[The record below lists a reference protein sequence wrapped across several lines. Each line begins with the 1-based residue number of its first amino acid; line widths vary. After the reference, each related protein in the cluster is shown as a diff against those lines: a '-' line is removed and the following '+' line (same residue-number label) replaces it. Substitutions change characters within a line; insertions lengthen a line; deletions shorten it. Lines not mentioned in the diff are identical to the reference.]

1 MFFNIIF
8 FFYFFIETVISYKSD
23 SNSTDHNEIELLKL
37 ENHLNTILNYINGNR
52 GNISE
57 ECIYNLASY
66 YHNNSDNL
74 IKIYE
79 GSSKGFVDLNSFTTC
94 INHKD
99 HTFFTIYPNL
109 NKTAK
114 ENITKIYNSSDEH
127 LWIFGVCLLK
137 CNCNSTQV
145 SYIFDKVNN
154 LFMRPFQ
161 FYTYENITVLDYREE
176 KEKYS
181 NPAFFVKYFF
191 PFFFI
196 MIQIIFLIFKII
208 PVKIFGCFLQRK
220 YLKELD
226 KKGAN
231 QKENFDDVIN
241 MLSLSNQIALKIRKC
256 FSISE
261 IVDDLSNSEKSEL
274 FREKEMTYLRGIKTL
289 GIIFFIFGFNF
300 IILYNYPLCLSGIE
314 ERKNYLKSR
323 RTIYLIFCFRLAP
336 AIILSTSGYSLVYKF
351 LNFLDKK
358 LANIIPDGSLPL
370 TNEENNKENANDK
383 SDEKNLDNNI
393 DKISEKMSE
402 EKNKEN
408 SEEKS
413 SSVAT
418 DEYYENTFGIKFY
431 NKDISKSA
439 LNKIFE
445 GQKVNESS
453 LLSQIPTDKLP
464 IYIYFNFFFRQ
475 IHKFIFLIL
484 GIALLRFAFPILLV
498 RVGNSPLMYYLFK
511 TYFQNVGNT
520 ILNCI
525 FVGNFID
532 LFKKTDDEKQQPVYL
547 PTKLFCI
554 PMSEFNYFIL
564 CSILIFICYK
574 KKYRLDL
581 IIVLLI
587 IIFLTF
593 KIILITI
600 NLKDMNPG
608 MFYTDTEYQRF
619 FFNPIFNF
627 DFFLIGM
634 LFGIMNY
641 VVQNSIEKKKS
652 LIKERP
658 YVKLPI
664 IFLKYTDY
672 KKNKNVFRFIFICIL
687 LIFSLLVIPLFFVFD
702 LDGIIV
708 NKEKEKENQEGKEKD
723 KPNIAFVII
732 SLFDIELFVFCFH
745 FVLLSSYISGRNLF
759 FRIFNTK
766 FASYG
771 TKLSYWLSFSI
782 PTFTY
787 LIIFL
792 NEANLKLNF
801 FIVIIYSAITL
812 INSGVISLLL
822 FLFLEMPYKKLI
834 KLYFNINSEIN
845 KLYLEKDDE
854 NNTLDTGIGLDDL
867 TEKDILDN
875 DNDDNAKKNND
886 EEDDVKD
893 D

>member
-1 MFFNIIF
+1 MIFLNIIF
-8 FFYFFIETVISYKSD
+8 FLYCLIETVISDNND
-23 SNSTDHNEIELLKL
+23 SNSTDDNLLEKLKL
-37 ENHLNTILNYINGNR
+37 EKHLNTILQLIKFSNKTR
-52 GNISE
+52 ISS
-57 ECIYNLASY
+57 ECIHDLTDY
-66 YHNNSDNL
+66 YHNNRPNL
-74 IKIYE
+74 KKIYE
-79 GSSKGFVDLNSFTTC
+79 GSSKGFVDLNSFTSC
-94 INHKD
+94 INYEN

-109 NKTAK
+109 TKIARN
-114 ENITKIYNSSDEH
+114 NITKLHSSTDQH
-127 LWIFGVCLLK
+127 LWIFGVCLLECK
-137 CNCNSTQV
+137 CDKEQV
-145 SYIFDKVNN
+145 KIIFNEVNN
-154 LFMRPFQ
+154 LFMKPFE
-161 FYTYENITVLDYREE
+161 FYNDTNIIVINYREA
-176 KEKYS
+176 KETYS
-181 NPAFFVKYFF
+181 NPKYFVKYFC
-191 PFFFI
+191 PFFII

-208 PVKIFGCFLQRK
+208 PVKIFSCFLKRK

-226 KKGAN
+226 KKDKN
-231 QKENFDDVIN
+231 QKENFDDVVN
-241 MLSLSNQIALKIRKC
+241 MFSLSNQIALKIRKC

-261 IVDDLSNSEKSEL
+261 IVDDLSNSDKSEL
-274 FREKEMTYLRGIKTL
+274 FKEKEMTYLKGIKTL

-300 IILYNYPLCLSGIE
+300 IILYNYPLCLSVNK
-314 ERKNYLKSR
+314 ERKEYLTAR

-336 AIILSTSGYSLVYKF
+336 GIILSTSGYSLIYKF

-358 LANIIPDGSLPL
+358 LANIIPEGALPL
-370 TNEENNKENANDK
+370 NDEENNKENAINK
-383 SDEKNLDNNI
+383 SDEENLDNNI
-393 DKISEKMSE
+393 DKISEKMKE
-402 EKNKEN
+402 EKSIE
-408 SEEKS
+408 SSQEKS
-413 SSVAT
+413 SSEAN

-431 NKDISKSA
+431 NKDITKST

-445 GQKVNESS
+445 GQKVNEST
-453 LLSQIPTDKLP
+453 LLSQIPTDKIP
-464 IYIYFNFFFRQ
+464 IKIYFNFFLRQ
-475 IHKFIFLIL
+475 IHKFIFLIW

-498 RVGNSPLMYYLFK
+498 RVGNSPLMYYLFT
-511 TYFQNVGNT
+511 TYFQNLKNT

-532 LFKKTDDEKQQPVYL
+532 LFKKTDDEKQQEYL

-564 CSILIFICYK
+564 CTILIFICYK
-574 KKYRLDL
+574 KKFRLDL
-581 IIVLLI
+581 ILVFLI
-587 IIFLTF
+587 IILMTF
-593 KIILITI
+593 KIIFISI

-634 LFGIMNY
+634 FFGIMNY
-641 VVQNSIEKKKS
+641 VVQNGIEKKKS

-672 KKNKNVFRFIFICIL
+672 KKNKNVFRFIFIIL
-687 LIFSLLVIPLFFVFD
+687 LLLFSLLAIPIFFISDF
-702 LDGIIV
+702 DGIIV
-708 NKEKEKENQEGKEKD
+708 NDD
-723 KPNIAFVII
+723 KNPNIAFVII
-732 SLFDIELFVFCFH
+732 SLFDIELFIFTFH

-766 FASYG
+766 FSSYG
-771 TKLSYWLSFSI
+771 MKLSYWLNFVI

-787 LIIFL
+787 LIIFM

-801 FIVIIYSAITL
+801 FILIIYSAITL
-812 INSGVISLLL
+812 INSGIISLLL

-854 NNTLDTGIGLDDL
+854 NNTLDSGIGLEDL
-867 TEKDILDN
+867 NEKDLLDDDN
-875 DNDDNAKKNND
+875 DNNKKNNED
-886 EEDDVKD
+886 EDDVKD